1 MENGK
6 MKEMTDMPKN
16 EIELEIASKN
26 YMDMVDPWWNWHK
39 YVVSEFRNRGT
50 RNHTIRPLFYTDS
63 KSRLRIWMDLN
74 SFKPSRVSIKQVT
87 KNQSPAKKA
96 FMAKIILERA

>member
-1 MENGK
+1 
-6 MKEMTDMPKN
+6 MKEMADMPKN

-26 YMDMVDPWWNWHK
+26 YMDMVDPYWNWHK

-50 RNHTIRPLFYTDS
+50 RNHTIRELFHADS
-63 KSRLRIWMDLN
+63 KSSLRIWMDLN
-74 SFKPSRVSIKQVT
+74 SFKPSRISIKQVA
-87 KNQSPAKKA
+87 KNGSPSKKA

>member
-1 MENGK
+1 
-6 MKEMTDMPKN
+6 MKEMADMPKN

-26 YMDMVDPWWNWHK
+26 YMDMVDPYWNWHK

-50 RNHTIRPLFYTDS
+50 RDHTIRELFHADS
-63 KSRLRIWMDLN
+63 KSSLRIWMDLN
-74 SFKPSRVSIKQVT
+74 SFKPSRISIKQVT
-87 KNQSPAKKA
+87 KNRSPTKKA

>member
-1 MENGK
+1 MREV
-6 MKEMTDMPKN
+6 TDVQKT

-50 RNHTIRPLFYTDS
+50 RGLTIRQLFYTDS
-63 KSRLRIWMDLN
+63 KSSLRIWMDLN
-74 SFKPSRVSIKQVT
+74 SFKPSRISIKQVT
-87 KNQSPAKKA
+87 KNRSPTKKA